1 MKEGGDFLYYGF
13 PKLWEIFFNEKL
25 TFKEKPMMVIKEVQE
40 EVDWVDY
47 MDAEVMETMLKMEE
61 DVFTITNE
69 EPSDPSTFIM
79 PIMGKLNNWTWVG
92 NLKMWK
98 RKCVMQVPMYFST
111 FLIR

>member
-1 MKEGGDFLYYGF
+1 MKEGGDFLYCGF

-79 PIMGKLNNWTWVG
+79 PIMGQLNNWTWVG